1 MLVTKSLMAIQ
12 IRGGPRSV
20 ISNSDLSLYTMEAVN
35 SASPRSRES
44 RDATGS
50 PARNRKAMSD
60 EQKKPDAP
68 AGGDMRETGV
78 VSVMTSTS
86 IHKHPTAFFNTRLPV
101 LEVALDVAQMTA
113 HLYPLLAALARPG
126 QTPSVT
132 YAKLLAYKQGNRGLI
147 HYEVA
152 GTEYGE
158 KCVVYGKLY
167 PELGQAERVCQ
178 TMQSLRDDCFAGAP
192 LLDVPHALGC
202 IPELSM
208 LVYVPA
214 EGAILSDAIGTESAL
229 RYMDLAGEWL

>member
-1 MLVTKSLMAIQ
+1 MLW
-12 IRGGPRSV
+12 R
-20 ISNSDLSLYTMEAVN
+20 
-35 SASPRSRES
+35 ASPPQSHQSR
-44 RDATGS
+44 TPFGS
-50 PARNRKAMSD
+50 PAQKRKAMSD
-60 EQKKPDAP
+60 EQKNTGQPSS
-68 AGGDMRETGV
+68 GDNIRETGV
-78 VSVMTSTS
+78 VNVMTSTS

-113 HLYPLLAALARPG
+113 HLDPLLAALARPG

-152 GTEYGE
+152 GTEYGA

-167 PELGQAERVCQ
+167 PELGQAKQVCQ

-192 LLDVPHALGC
+192 LLDVPPALGC

-229 RYMDLAGEWL
+229 RYMDLAGEWLGMLHRFALPVEKHF